1 MAACVATCRCT
12 VSCTPR
18 RPAAAR
24 VSIARRARGDRA
36 SAHCAPMRRA
46 DPAAGCA
53 MRDARCAMRDA
64 RCAMRDARC
73 AMRDARCAMRDA
85 RCAMRDAR
93 CAMRDARC
101 AMRDARC
108 AMRDAR
114 CAMRDARCAMRDARC
129 AMRDARCAMR
139 DARCAWTLARPR
151 SSRAPLTKWRMR
163 GTYATS
169 ARRVTRRRPLPG
181 VAGCCPRSDRNGT
194 AGTRARR

>member
-1 MAACVATCRCT
+1 
-12 VSCTPR
+12 
-18 RPAAAR
+18 
-24 VSIARRARGDRA
+24 
-36 SAHCAPMRRA
+36 
-46 DPAAGCA
+46 
-53 MRDARCAMRDA
+53 
-64 RCAMRDARC
+64 
-73 AMRDARCAMRDA
+73 
-85 RCAMRDAR
+85 
-93 CAMRDARC
+93 
-101 AMRDARC
+101 
-108 AMRDAR
+108 MRDAR